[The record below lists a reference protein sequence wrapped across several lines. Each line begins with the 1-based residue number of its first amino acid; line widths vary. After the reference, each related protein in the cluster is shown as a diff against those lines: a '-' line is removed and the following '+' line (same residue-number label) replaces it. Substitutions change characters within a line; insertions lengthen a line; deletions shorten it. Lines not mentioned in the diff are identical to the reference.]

1 MACVIGKGRESSFQT
16 NKDLMFITVESGATK
31 TAWRAVYEDGS
42 VLSAQ
47 TAGLSP
53 TCLDPEHS
61 QEIVRKAI
69 PAINP
74 KGRSVEEIYFYGAG
88 LVSRESCAALEE
100 ALQMWCPMASVH
112 FYSDILAA
120 ARALF
125 EDGSGVVAIM
135 GTGSNSCLYEN
146 GEIVRN
152 IRPGGY
158 ILGDEGSGVSLG
170 RAFLADLVKGLVPKN
185 VEDDFQKEFGL
196 DYPQIVRKVYKEQA
210 ASAFMA
216 SLAPFI
222 LAHKEDRYIRELTED
237 CLESFI
243 RRALSR
249 YAEDAADKEAA
260 RRIGVVGSFGNA
272 CEDMLREI
280 GSRYGLEFVR
290 FIKSPIDELVTYHSK
305 RHGI

>member
-1 MACVIGKGRESSFQT
+1 
-16 NKDLMFITVESGATK
+16 MFITVESGATK
-31 TAWRAVYEDGS
+31 TAWRAVYEDGR

-53 TCLDPEHS
+53 TCLDSEHS

-69 PAINP
+69 PEINP
-74 KGRSVEEIYFYGAG
+74 EGRLVEEIFFYGAG
-88 LVSRESCAALEE
+88 LVSRESCAPLEE
-100 ALQMWCPMASVH
+100 ALQMWCPMSTVH

-125 EDGSGVVAIM
+125 GDSSGVVAIM

-146 GEIVRN
+146 GQIVRN

-170 RAFLADLVKGLVPKN
+170 RAFLADLVKGLVPKS
-185 VEDDFQKEFGL
+185 VEEDFQKEFGL
-196 DYPQIVRKVYKEQA
+196 DYSQIVRKVYKEQA

-222 LAHKEDRYIRELTED
+222 LARKEERYVRDLIED

-243 RRALSR
+243 RRALAR
-249 YAEDAADKEAA
+249 YSDDASDKVSA
-260 RRIGVVGSFGNA
+260 RQIGVIGSFGSA

-280 GSRYGLEFVR
+280 GDRHGLKFIR
-290 FIKSPIDELVTYHSK
+290 FIKSPIDDLVTYHRT

>member
-1 MACVIGKGRESSFQT
+1 MACVTGKGMESSFQT
-16 NKDLMFITVESGATK
+16 NKYLMFITVESGATK

-53 TCLDPEHS
+53 TCLDSEHS

-74 KGRSVEEIYFYGAG
+74 TGRSVEEVYFYGAG

-260 RRIGVVGSFGNA
+260 RRIGVVGSFGSA

>member
-1 MACVIGKGRESSFQT
+1 
-16 NKDLMFITVESGATK
+16 MFITVESGATK
-31 TAWRAVYEDGS
+31 TAWKAVYEDGS
-42 VLSAQ
+42 VRSVQ

-53 TCLDPEHS
+53 TCLDIEHT
-61 QEIVRKAI
+61 QDIVRNAI
-69 PAINP
+69 PSLNP
-74 KGRSVEEIYFYGAG
+74 EGRLVEEIYFYGAG
-88 LVSRESCAALEE
+88 LVSRESWAALED

-125 EDGSGVVAIM
+125 GDGSGVVAIM

-158 ILGDEGSGVSLG
+158 VLGDEGSGVSLG
-170 RAFLADLVKGLVPKN
+170 RAFLADLVKGLVPKDI
-185 VEDDFQKEFGL
+185 EDDFQKDFGL
-196 DYPQIVRKVYKEQA
+196 DYPQIVRKVYKENA

-222 LAHKEDRYIRELTED
+222 LAHKEEIYIRELIEE

-249 YAEDAADKEAA
+249 YSEGATDKEAA
-260 RRIGVVGSFGNA
+260 RRIGVVGSFGSA

-290 FIKSPIDELVTYHSK
+290 FIKSPIDELVTYHST